1 MPSHKFNGLDVH
13 VKKLNSVYELTDIHT
28 MHFGRL
34 LVSAAV
40 LCNKSDVIYIVG
52 YKTDDGRVI
61 PLYIKSPAN
70 CYSNGVS
77 QYNKISAWKMGLDIS
92 DDEKWMERY
101 MALWKEIERLDVALE
116 SAVKNNAYINPKL
129 ITWDGTFRS
138 SFHSADMRFGS
149 SVRANTV
156 LKIRNVYRQGG
167 KYYLQVFV
175 KECKITKDNFPAKS
189 FLDGFKTFPSIENL
203 RSYER
208 S

>member
-1 MPSHKFNGLDVH
+1 MLLQH
-13 VKKLNSVYELTDIHT
+13 VIRANV
-28 MHFGRL
+28 R
-34 LVSAAV
+34 
-40 LCNKSDVIYIVG
+40 YIVR

-92 DDEKWMERY
+92 DDQKWMERY

-189 FLDGFKTFPSIENL
+189 LLDGFKTFPSIENL
-203 RSYER
+203 SIYER